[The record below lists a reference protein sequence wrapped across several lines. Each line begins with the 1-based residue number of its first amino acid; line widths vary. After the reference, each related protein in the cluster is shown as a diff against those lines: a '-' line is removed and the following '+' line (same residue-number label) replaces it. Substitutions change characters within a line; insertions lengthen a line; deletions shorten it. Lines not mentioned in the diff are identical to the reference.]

1 MRMLRKV
8 YEVRVNDP
16 GVLLVFRNRV
26 VRTPVKLRVSELEL
40 KGVEL
45 SIRTSGIINYS
56 VNLVTEETRE
66 KLVLHSEDLIVEEPL
81 IEELEEINK
90 PRTILEELLEDEK

>member
-1 MRMLRKV
+1 MLRKV